1 MDRPGRT
8 GRAGGPSGLAE
19 LGDTRMARSGRLAS
33 RWRAGV
39 VAAAAPEPL
48 LTTAPVPTTARQI
61 AVALGCTG
69 YLAKTKGDAI
79 TVGPKVVAEG
89 LCSSVGL
96 MYDIAQFA
104 NSGDV
109 AAVLH
114 MVKLFV
120 PGLITKPWTFAA
132 GANYLIGAVPV
143 AGSYVSLP
151 AAMVVKI
158 VAFGGLVK
166 TLDPAGKL

>member
-1 MDRPGRT
+1 MSRYLLAIVAVFAVAGCSTASSART
-8 GRAGGPSGLAE
+8 SIVFQTAPSA
-19 LGDTRMARSGRLAS
+19 
-33 RWRAGV
+33 V
-39 VAAAAPEPL
+39 VTAAAQQPL
-48 LTTAPVPTTARQI
+48 PTTAPVPTTVRQI
-61 AVALGCTG
+61 AAALGCTG
-69 YLAKTKGDAI
+69 YIAKTKGDAI

-89 LCSSVGL
+89 LCSSGGL

-104 NSGDV
+104 NSGDI
-109 AAVLH
+109 AAVLSIA
-114 MVKLFV
+114 KSFV

-166 TLDPAGKL
+166 TLDPASKL